1 MFGEVVAI
9 KTYSFRLG
17 KDDEDIQKTLGSM
30 SGSAR
35 GKYMKD
41 AIRFYGNLGA
51 EIRLLNE
58 RIAEL
63 STALEVTQPRLRQT
77 MPGGG
82 DDGAFADILETSI
95 DDLLRM

>member
-1 MFGEVVAI
+1 MKSF
-9 KTYSFRLG
+9 SFRLG
-17 KDDEDIQKTLGSM
+17 RDDEDIQKALGSM
-30 SGSAR
+30 SPYTRS
-35 GKYMKD
+35 KYVKD
-41 AIRFYGNLGA
+41 AIRFYGNMGA

-63 STALEVTQPRLRQT
+63 STALEVTPPAT
-77 MPGGG
+77 PGSD